1 MISFD
6 IIFSRDYY
14 QVEKKKKEKRV
25 RRKIGKGE
33 QEAAFTN
40 IGLIGME
47 EH

>member
-14 QVEKKKKEKRV
+14 QVEKEEKGKESV

-40 IGLIGME
+40 IGLIGM
-47 EH
+47 

>member
-1 MISFD
+1 
-6 IIFSRDYY
+6 
-14 QVEKKKKEKRV
+14 V